1 MYKELDI
8 DPAEFACL
16 KAIIL
21 FKPGSDKLDSIG
33 IEDNNNTICLEV
45 NGLKDRKEIEN
56 LQDQSLSMLQHQ
68 VWYTSKGN
76 SYLEYQHFCVV
87 R

>member
-68 VWYTSKGN
+68 V
-76 SYLEYQHFCVV
+76 
-87 R
+87 